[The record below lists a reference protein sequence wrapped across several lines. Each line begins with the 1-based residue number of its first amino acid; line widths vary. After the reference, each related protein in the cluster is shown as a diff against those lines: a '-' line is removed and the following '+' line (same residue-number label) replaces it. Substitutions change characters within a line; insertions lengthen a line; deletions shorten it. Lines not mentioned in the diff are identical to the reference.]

1 MARIAMFMRSRRTCR
16 RASIRANGKIRWSS
30 IRTDISTHPQATG
43 PAEAKAKTLGF
54 AKCPFDKTSFAV
66 SDGRKA
72 EITNS
77 AFGTAFGVVEGKPL
91 PVCDHAGYAPFGFGY
106 RRCPG
111 EQLSI
116 EVFGDFLRKVWADKI
131 EFEQLDVA
139 NPSKVPIGPVTVID
153 DVIGFR
159 RRL

>member
-1 MARIAMFMRSRRTCR
+1 MCMCHVSLFWAIGLGHAGAFVIA
-16 RASIRANGKIRWSS
+16 ASALHALGAERFSAAS
-30 IRTDISTHPQATG
+30 ACTG
-43 PAEAKAKTLGF
+43 VLQRGLKPRGQ
-54 AKCPFDKTSFAV
+54 
-66 SDGRKA
+66 
-72 EITNS
+72 ITNS
-77 AFGTAFGVVEGKPL
+77 AFGTAFGVVDGRPF

-111 EQLSI
+111 EPLSS

-139 NPSKVPIGPVTVID
+139 SASKVPIGPVTVID